1 MTAVSDIQ
9 MSQDDVIA
17 LAWTRLRKGD
27 FQGARELS
35 TTLLAA
41 GTNHSPAFFLL
52 GAVAFENDDLDG
64 AVDYLERAIEADPG
78 AIECYE
84 YFEMVLNAANRTV
97 NAQAVAERAR
107 RARLFNAKFGTLPK
121 GVQHYQR
128 MVDGLRE
135 SSYMNFPRE
144 VAIETMA
151 VCNAACVFCPYPNME
166 RKGDKMSDALIDKIL
181 RDLEDIPRSLPFII
195 SPFKVNDPLLDVR
208 LFDIL
213 ERCNE
218 RLPNAALRLF
228 TNGSPLTEKHL
239 HRLRSIRGVEHLWI
253 SLNHHVPERYQE
265 IMKLPWKRTI
275 EKLELVHRMK
285 AASGF
290 DLPVLVSRVCDGSAD
305 DQAFVDFLRD
315 KFPLFQAALVPQSE
329 WLGQVEGL
337 LGSNKIQPVGCGRWF
352 ELSIAATGQVAFC
365 CMDGK
370 VEYPVGDTA
379 TTHVLDIYNS
389 PGYRMYREKFATRLD
404 GTPCR
409 VCTNL

>member
-1 MTAVSDIQ
+1 
-9 MSQDDVIA
+9 
-17 LAWTRLRKGD
+17 
-27 FQGARELS
+27 
-35 TTLLAA
+35 
-41 GTNHSPAFFLL
+41 
-52 GAVAFENDDLDG
+52 
-64 AVDYLERAIEADPG
+64 
-78 AIECYE
+78 
-84 YFEMVLNAANRTV
+84 
-97 NAQAVAERAR
+97 
-107 RARLFNAKFGTLPK
+107 
-121 GVQHYQR
+121 

-151 VCNAACVFCPYPNME
+151 VCNAACVFCPYPDME

-181 RDLEDIPRSLPFII
+181 YDLEDIPRSLPFII

-285 AASGF
+285 AAAEF

-315 KFPLFQAALVPQSE
+315 KFPLFQVALVPQSE

-365 CMDGK
+365 CMDGS